1 MNPLFVG
8 IDVSSRSNV
17 AYLMKPDGSK
27 HSSFSVQNNLG
38 GAKILSEK
46 IVSALSSMHLSD
58 VVIGLEAT
66 SIYGDSLVYAL
77 REDGSLGRFQRKIHV
92 LNPKQVRKFKEAY
105 SDLPKN
111 DFVDAFV
118 IADHLRFGRI
128 AKEVYMD
135 DYRYQAL
142 RTLTRARFDVIQNL
156 TREKQRF
163 ANYLFLKCSGI
174 AQEKDIQN
182 TSATTIALMEQFETV
197 DDLANA
203 DLDELTFF
211 IDEKGRNF
219 ADPVAKAKAIRS
231 AARDSYRLPV
241 TVNNSVNQAMSV
253 SIASM
258 RALKEQVKVLDKAI
272 EQQFEIIPNTLTS
285 IPGIGKVYSAG
296 IIAEIGDIHRF
307 DSQASVA
314 KFAGLVW
321 HKDQSGEFEAEH
333 SRMIKSGNRYLR
345 YYLLEAANSVRRCDS
360 EFRRYYDLKYHEV
373 NKYQHKRALALTARK
388 LVRLVFRL
396 LKDNRLKLAVPGYE
410 MKLDLGKKV
419 CIIGG
424 GEVACETAEML
435 MADARPNSFA
445 TTGSIGDVEV
455 TLVEMQPQLMTGVC
469 LPNRNIALAS
479 LRREGVKSYINSK
492 VLEVTEH
499 EVKIQHKDGTEE
511 WLKGFDYIVLGLGS
525 RKYDPLS
532 EELKA
537 FVPEVHVIGDAIKPG
552 QSSDAMHQG
561 FHVGYEL

>member
-1 MNPLFVG
+1 MVCSGMILIREVADAPVIMGISKPAGLKSPCGEVKIVNPLFVG

-38 GAKILSEK
+38 GAKMLSER
-46 IVSALSSMHLSD
+46 IVSALSSMRLSD

-66 SIYGDSLVYAL
+66 SIYGNNLVYAL
-77 REDGSLGRFQRKIHV
+77 REDGSLSRFQRKIHV
-92 LNPKQVRKFKEAY
+92 LNP
-105 SDLPKN
+105 
-111 DFVDAFV
+111 
-118 IADHLRFGRI
+118 

-182 TSATTIALMEQFETV
+182 TSATTIALMEHFETV
-197 DDLANA
+197 DDLANT
-203 DLDELTFF
+203 DLDELTDF
-211 IDEKGRNF
+211 IAQAGRGRFVDPDATARAVRAAAKG
-219 ADPVAKAKAIRS
+219 
-231 AARDSYRLPV
+231 SYRLPK
-241 TVNNSVNQAMSV
+241 TVNDTVNQAMSV

-321 HKDQSGEFEAEH
+321 TQHQSGEFEAEH

-360 EFRRYYDLKYHEV
+360 EFRRYYDLKFKEV

-396 LKDNRLKLAVPGYE
+396 LKDNRLYIP
-410 MKLDLGKKV
+410 
-419 CIIGG
+419 
-424 GEVACETAEML
+424 
-435 MADARPNSFA
+435 S
-445 TTGSIGDVEV
+445 
-455 TLVEMQPQLMTGVC
+455 
-469 LPNRNIALAS
+469 
-479 LRREGVKSYINSK
+479 EG
-492 VLEVTEH
+492 
-499 EVKIQHKDGTEE
+499 
-511 WLKGFDYIVLGLGS
+511 
-525 RKYDPLS
+525 
-532 EELKA
+532 
-537 FVPEVHVIGDAIKPG
+537 
-552 QSSDAMHQG
+552 
-561 FHVGYEL
+561 

>member
-1 MNPLFVG
+1 M
-8 IDVSSRSNV
+8 
-17 AYLMKPDGSK
+17 
-27 HSSFSVQNNLG
+27 
-38 GAKILSEK
+38 
-46 IVSALSSMHLSD
+46 
-58 VVIGLEAT
+58 
-66 SIYGDSLVYAL
+66 
-77 REDGSLGRFQRKIHV
+77 
-92 LNPKQVRKFKEAY
+92 RKFKDAY
-105 SDLPKN
+105 PDLPKN

-174 AQEKDIQN
+174 AQDKDIQN
-182 TSATTIALMEQFETV
+182 TSATTIALMERFETV

-203 DLDELTFF
+203 DLEELTSF

-219 ADPVAKAKAIRS
+219 ADPAAKAKAIQT
-231 AARDSYRLPV
+231 AARDSYRLPI
-241 TVNNSVNQAMSV
+241 TVNNSVNQAMAV

-258 RALKEQVKVLDKAI
+258 RALERQVKVLDKAI
-272 EQQFEIIPNTLTS
+272 EHQFEIIPNTLIS

-296 IIAEIGDIHRF
+296 IIAEIGNIHRF

-321 HKDQSGEFEAEH
+321 TQHQSGEFEAEH

-396 LKDNRLKLAVPGYE
+396 LKDNRLYIP
-410 MKLDLGKKV
+410 
-419 CIIGG
+419 
-424 GEVACETAEML
+424 
-435 MADARPNSFA
+435 P
-445 TTGSIGDVEV
+445 
-455 TLVEMQPQLMTGVC
+455 
-469 LPNRNIALAS
+469 
-479 LRREGVKSYINSK
+479 EG
-492 VLEVTEH
+492 
-499 EVKIQHKDGTEE
+499 
-511 WLKGFDYIVLGLGS
+511 
-525 RKYDPLS
+525 
-532 EELKA
+532 
-537 FVPEVHVIGDAIKPG
+537 
-552 QSSDAMHQG
+552 
-561 FHVGYEL
+561 

>member
-1 MNPLFVG
+1 MILIREVADAPVIMGISKPADLKSPCGEVKIVNPLFVG
-8 IDVSSRSNV
+8 IDVSNRSNV

-38 GAKILSEK
+38 GAKLLSER
-46 IVSALSSMHLSD
+46 IVSALSSMRLSD

-66 SIYGDSLVYAL
+66 SIYGNNLVYTL
-77 REDGSLGRFQRKIHV
+77 REDGSLGQFQRKIHV
-92 LNPKQVRKFKEAY
+92 LNPKQVKKFKEAY
-105 SDLPKN
+105 PDLPKN

-142 RTLTRARFDVIQNL
+142 RTLTRARLDVIQNL

-182 TSATTIALMEQFETV
+182 TSATTIALMEHFETV
-197 DDLANA
+197 DDLANS
-203 DLDELTFF
+203 DLDELTAF
-211 IDEKGRNF
+211 IAETGRGRF
-219 ADPVAKAKAIRS
+219 VDPNAVAKVIQAAAKG
-231 AARDSYRLPV
+231 SYRLPK
-241 TVNNSVNQAMSV
+241 TVNDTVNQAMSV

-307 DSQASVA
+307 ASQASVA

-321 HKDQSGEFEAEH
+321 TQHQSGEFEAEH

-360 EFRRYYDLKYHEV
+360 EFRHYYDLKFNEV

-396 LKDNRLKLAVPGYE
+396 LKDNRLYIP
-410 MKLDLGKKV
+410 
-419 CIIGG
+419 
-424 GEVACETAEML
+424 
-435 MADARPNSFA
+435 P
-445 TTGSIGDVEV
+445 
-455 TLVEMQPQLMTGVC
+455 
-469 LPNRNIALAS
+469 
-479 LRREGVKSYINSK
+479 EG
-492 VLEVTEH
+492 
-499 EVKIQHKDGTEE
+499 
-511 WLKGFDYIVLGLGS
+511 
-525 RKYDPLS
+525 
-532 EELKA
+532 
-537 FVPEVHVIGDAIKPG
+537 
-552 QSSDAMHQG
+552 
-561 FHVGYEL
+561 